1 MLPVEKAMTLS
12 NVVILFKSVLN
23 EYKNNYYYYY
33 FYRNVHINN
42 INMINYDRNDVSE
55 EIDVNQNKWTERMW
69 CLSLWVFFRKR
80 F

>member
-1 MLPVEKAMTLS
+1 MTLR

-23 EYKNNYYYYY
+23 EYKNHYYYYY

-55 EIDVNQNKWTERMW
+55 EIDVNQNK
-69 CLSLWVFFRKR
+69 
-80 F
+80 